1 MRKRPYYYI
10 VWIEGLSWK
19 RGEKIKS
26 IGQYGVAEYT
36 TKMTEALRVKPE
48 DVPHFKHWLRRHGV
62 TEWTLE
68 SAFVKTNYAPKDTIF
83 NVKRYCN

>member
-26 IGQYGVAEYT
+26 IGQYGTREYT
-36 TKMTEALRVKPE
+36 TKMTEALRIKPE
-48 DVPHFKHWLRRHGV
+48 DVTQFKHWLRRHGV

-68 SAFVKTNYAPKDTIF
+68 SAFVRTSYAPKDTIF
-83 NVKRYCN
+83 DVKRYCN